1 MMPAGEPTL
10 RDVLSVIEEIRQD
23 VEEIRQDV
31 EEIRQDV
38 EGLRQ
43 DVSRTNE
50 RLEALAADQ
59 AKRWAEQERRWAEQ
73 ERRWAEQGIEN
84 RVILERIDT
93 YQKAS
98 AQVVNLAFALIGAA
112 TVALVGIVLRLAVSL

>member
-10 RDVLSVIEEIRQD
+10 RDVLSVI
-23 VEEIRQDV
+23 EEIRQDV

-50 RLEALAADQ
+50 RLEALAVDQ

>member
-10 RDVLSVIEEIRQD
+10 RDVLSVI
-23 VEEIRQDV
+23 EEIRQDV

-59 AKRWAEQERRWAEQ
+59 AK
-73 ERRWAEQGIEN
+73 RWAEQGIEN

>member
-10 RDVLSVIEEIRQD
+10 RDVLSVI
-23 VEEIRQDV
+23 EEIRQDV

-59 AKRWAEQERRWAEQ
+59 AKRWAEQERRWAEQERRWAEQ

>member
-1 MMPAGEPTL
+1 MPAGEPTL
-10 RDVLSVIEEIRQD
+10 RDVLSVI
-23 VEEIRQDV
+23 EEIRQDV

-59 AKRWAEQERRWAEQ
+59 AKRWAEQ

>member
-1 MMPAGEPTL
+1 MTPAGEPTL

-23 VEEIRQDV
+23 VEGLRQNV

-59 AKRWAEQERRWAEQ
+59 AKRWTEQ

>member
-10 RDVLSVIEEIRQD
+10 RDVLSVI
-23 VEEIRQDV
+23 EEIRQDV

-59 AKRWAEQERRWAEQ
+59 AKRLAEQERRWAEQ

>member
-10 RDVLSVIEEIRQD
+10 RDVLSVI
-23 VEEIRQDV
+23 EEIRQDV

-59 AKRWAEQERRWAEQ
+59 AKRWAEQ